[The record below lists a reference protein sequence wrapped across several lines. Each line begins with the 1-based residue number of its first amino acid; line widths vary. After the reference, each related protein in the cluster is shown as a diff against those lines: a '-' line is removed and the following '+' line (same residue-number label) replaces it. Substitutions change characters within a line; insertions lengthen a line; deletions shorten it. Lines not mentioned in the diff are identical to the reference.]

1 MIIKL
6 SYCWKYD
13 YQRDNV
19 AFRIMLLFGDI
30 VISTF
35 KIPMII
41 RYNEEQYVQF
51 VALLL

>member
-19 AFRIMLLFGDI
+19 ALRIMLLFGDI
-30 VISTF
+30 VISYIGT
-35 KIPMII
+35 PLII
-41 RYNEEQYVQF
+41 VIMKTSK
-51 VALLL
+51 